1 MKTYTCSNQIKLNF
15 SNLINCL
22 QKNVFIF
29 RNTDMMI
36 GGLGETELTRK
47 KLSSSIPYYTDD
59 LTWCIAKAGLA
70 PTWLNVFKIF
80 DVSTWIVVA
89 VMLLLTTII
98 LHRFKKSDKNN
109 ENLGWS
115 FLITLS
121 MTISTPGH
129 YKPNK
134 FFIKIFFMTLAI
146 YGMNF
151 GAAYHS
157 ILISVLTSP
166 RYDKQISSLDEIIN
180 NNFKISGGH
189 HILTYFKENDE
200 VGF

>member
-1 MKTYTCSNQIKLNF
+1 
-15 SNLINCL
+15 
-22 QKNVFIF
+22 
-29 RNTDMMI
+29 MMI

-80 DVSTWIVVA
+80 DVSTWIVIA
-89 VMLLLTTII
+89 VMLLLTTIV
-98 LHRFKKSDKNN
+98 LHKFKKSDRNH

-121 MTISTPGH
+121 MTISNPGH
-129 YKPNK
+129 YQPNK

-166 RYDKQISSLDEIIN
+166 RYDKQISSLNEILN

-189 HILTYFKENDE
+189 HILTYFKENNE
-200 VGF
+200 VEFFLILKIELFLI